1 LIGRD
6 VDPRPAD
13 GSHSDSRLTDARRVA
28 DVVLAGLGLLVL
40 SPLLFGVALLIL
52 IRSGRPVMHV
62 ATRVGLGGRPF
73 PLYKFRTMVTGAA
86 GAGPA
91 VTVKGDPRV
100 TPLGRILRRYKLD
113 ELPQLVNVVKGE
125 MSLVGPRP
133 EDPTYVRLYTPAQ
146 RQILSIKPGIT
157 SVASLRYRSEEDLLH
172 GPEWEKRYIYEIMPT
187 KVRMEIDH
195 ACTRSLPGDLV
206 LVLSTVIRLARRQT
220 HIDGVD

>member
-1 LIGRD
+1 MH
-6 VDPRPAD
+6 
-13 GSHSDSRLTDARRVA
+13 SHHADARRVS

-40 SPLLFGVALLIL
+40 APFLCGVALLIM

-62 ATRVGLGGRPF
+62 ATRIGLGGRPF
-73 PLYKFRTMVTGAA
+73 PLYKFRTMVAGAA
-86 GAGPA
+86 AAGPA

-113 ELPQLVNVVKGE
+113 ELPQLVNVVKGD

-157 SVASLRYRSEEDLLH
+157 SVASLRYRSEEDLLE
-172 GPEWEKRYIYEIMPT
+172 GPEWEERYVHQIMPT

-195 ACTRSLPGDLV
+195 ACTRTLHGDLA
-206 LVLSTVIRLARRQT
+206 LVLRTVMRLLQDRRTSTA
-220 HIDGVD
+220 